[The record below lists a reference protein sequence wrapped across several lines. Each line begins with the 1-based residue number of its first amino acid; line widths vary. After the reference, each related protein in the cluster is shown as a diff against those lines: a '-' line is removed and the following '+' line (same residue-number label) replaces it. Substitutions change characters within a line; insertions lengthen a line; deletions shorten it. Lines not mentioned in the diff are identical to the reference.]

1 MKLNLNPIVQNQI
14 FNVYRMNQS
23 AVQKTGKVWD
33 ASAEKGH
40 KDMAF
45 ISPQGKRESLIE
57 TLMKQKMNIMEQKD
71 SLISSAKKEGKSME
85 SIQSQL
91 EVYEKQLKDIEDQI
105 SKAMTK
111 EMEKQ
116 AEKKKKDEPKT
127 EQELEN
133 ERLANVME
141 LSSGL
146 QKAEMAGSVK
156 ARVDGEARVL
166 KSEIELDQLHDPSE
180 ETSKEMIT
188 GKEGQ
193 LADLEQKSNEL
204 LSDIGEMIGETVE
217 KAEWQSIQPLQDE
230 GSKGALTGVKLSE
243 GKRLD
248 GWEITYVQSEDAVSL
263 ANTYQ
268 PGGIKVVHTEDR
280 HYLRNTEQYFGV
292 FEQYAKGQISEDE
305 FTAYSAV
312 FGSKIR
318 TTLHTDRSTV
328 GGLNALVNEM
338 KENISKGIANTPDNL
353 KTKLFA
359 GGIEVTWKELM
370 NMQKT
375 GEYIDSFLAAG
386 GSGTYMTYANIGI
399 ARAYVHKSGLGL
411 TEDQVKV
418 LSEAV
423 EKKIDRKLENSK
435 LLLDLAAADKQN
447 PMWEGYYIGGT
458 RTQPVASN
466 TKMISEITEAF
477 SKIDPNDKST
487 YDVAVERFQEIMR
500 PWEETFAGYVARQE
514 PGYASSYVYEKERN
528 SKAGF
533 QAIWNGTY

>member
-1 MKLNLNPIVQNQI
+1 M
-14 FNVYRMNQS
+14 
-23 AVQKTGKVWD
+23 G
-33 ASAEKGH
+33 
-40 KDMAF
+40 
-45 ISPQGKRESLIE
+45 
-57 TLMKQKMNIMEQKD
+57 
-71 SLISSAKKEGKSME
+71 
-85 SIQSQL
+85 
-91 EVYEKQLKDIEDQI
+91 
-105 SKAMTK
+105 
-111 EMEKQ
+111 
-116 AEKKKKDEPKT
+116 
-127 EQELEN
+127 EN
-133 ERLANVME
+133 
-141 LSSGL
+141 
-146 QKAEMAGSVK
+146 
-156 ARVDGEARVL
+156 
-166 KSEIELDQLHDPSE
+166 
-180 ETSKEMIT
+180 
-188 GKEGQ
+188 
-193 LADLEQKSNEL
+193 
-204 LSDIGEMIGETVE
+204 IGETAE
-217 KAEWQSIQPLQDE
+217 KAERQSIQPLQDE

-292 FEQYAKGQISEDE
+292 FEQYAKRQISEDE
-305 FTAYSAV
+305 FTAYSAA

-375 GEYIDSFLAAG
+375 GEYIDNFLDAG
-386 GSGTYMTYANIGI
+386 GSGTYNTYANIGI

-487 YDVAVERFQEIMR
+487 YDAAVERFQEIMR

>member
-1 MKLNLNPIVQNQI
+1 MKMNFNPIVQNQI
-14 FNVYRMNQS
+14 FNVYRINQS
-23 AVQKTGKVWD
+23 AVQKNGKVGD
-33 ASAEKGH
+33 VSAEKGR

-45 ISPQGKRESLIE
+45 VSPQGKRGSLIE

-85 SIQSQL
+85 SIKSQL
-91 EVYEKQLKDIEDQI
+91 DVYEKQLKDIEDQI

-133 ERLANVME
+133 ERLANVMD
-141 LSSGL
+141 LSLGL
-146 QKAEMAGSVK
+146 EKAEMVSSVK

-166 KSEIELDQLHDPSE
+166 KSEIELDKLHNPSE
-180 ETSKEMIT
+180 EASKEMIT
-188 GKEGQ
+188 EKEGQ
-193 LADLEQKSNEL
+193 LADLEQKSKEL
-204 LSDIGEMIGETVE
+204 LLDIGEIIGETVE
-217 KAEWQSIQPLQDE
+217 KAEEQSIQPLQDA

-248 GWEITYVQSEDAVSL
+248 SWEITHVQGEDAVSL
-263 ANTYQ
+263 AKTYQ
-268 PGGIKVVHTEDR
+268 PGGIKVVRTEDR

-305 FTAYSAV
+305 FIAYSAAFKSEV
-312 FGSKIR
+312 KN
-318 TTLHTDRSTV
+318 TLNTDDWV
-328 GGLNALVNEM
+328 GGINALVKEM
-338 KENISKGIANTPDNL
+338 RENISKGISNTPDNL
-353 KTKLFA
+353 KTKLST
-359 GGIEVTWKELM
+359 GGIELTWKELM

-375 GEYIDSFLAAG
+375 GKYIDKFLDAG
-386 GSGTYMTYANIGI
+386 GAGTYMTYANIGI

-418 LSEAV
+418 LGEAV
-423 EKKIDRKLENSK
+423 EKKIDRKLETSK

-466 TKMISEITEAF
+466 TKMVSEITEAF

-487 YDVAVERFQEIMR
+487 YDAAVERFQKIMR
-500 PWEETFAGYVARQE
+500 PWETIFASYVARQA
-514 PGYASSYVYEKERN
+514 PGYASSYVQEKERN

>member
-14 FNVYRMNQS
+14 FNVYRINQS
-23 AVQKTGKVWD
+23 AVQKTGKVGD
-33 ASAEKGH
+33 ASAEKGR

-133 ERLANVME
+133 ERLANVMD
-141 LSSGL
+141 LSLGL

-248 GWEITYVQSEDAVSL
+248 GWEITHVQSEKPTSINPKEPL
-263 ANTYQ
+263 
-268 PGGIKVVHTEDR
+268 KVVHIRHD
-280 HYLRNTEQYFGV
+280 HYLRNGEDYFRV

-305 FTAYSAV
+305 FSAYSTV
-312 FGSKIR
+312 FDRVVGDTLKTNGVWGIR
-318 TTLHTDRSTV
+318 
-328 GGLNALVNEM
+328 NLVEEM

-353 KTKLFA
+353 KTELST
-359 GGIEVTWKELM
+359 GGIKLSWKELM
-370 NMQKT
+370 NMQKI
-375 GEYIDSFLAAG
+375 GEYIDKFLCETSPCG
-386 GSGTYMTYANIGI
+386 YDGYAKIGI
-399 ARAYVHKSGLGL
+399 AWAYVYKSGLGL
-411 TEDQVKV
+411 SEDQIKV
-418 LSEAV
+418 LRNAV
-423 EKKIDRKLENSK
+423 EEKIDKKLENTRRA
-435 LLLDLAAADKQN
+435 LEDDAAVD
-447 PMWEGYYIGGT
+447 
-458 RTQPVASN
+458 
-466 TKMISEITEAF
+466 
-477 SKIDPNDKST
+477 
-487 YDVAVERFQEIMR
+487 RFQELMR
-500 PWEETFAGYVARQE
+500 PWETTFASYVARQA
-514 PGYASSYVYEKERN
+514 PGYASSYVQGKEYN
-528 SKAGF
+528 SRAGY